1 MAPVMYF
8 LVWPAIAGVAVF
20 LNCWRWNGMQ
30 LGTSIL
36 IGLGIAAGV
45 LAFGLAMVGL

>member
-1 MAPVMYF
+1 MTPLMYF
-8 LVWPAIAGVAVF
+8 LVWPAIAGVAMF
-20 LNCWRWNGMQ
+20 LNCRKRERFS

-45 LAFGLAMVGL
+45 LAFGLAMVAL

>member
-20 LNCWRWNGMQ
+20 LNCWRWDRMKF
-30 LGTSIL
+30 GTSLL

-45 LAFGLAMVGL
+45 LAFGLAMVAL

>member
-1 MAPVMYF
+1 MYF

-20 LNCWRWNGMQ
+20 LNCWKWEHFRF
-30 LGTSIL
+30 GTSVL

-45 LAFGLAMVGL
+45 LAFGLAMVAL